1 MTAWRIPAA
10 AFLFRSF
17 TKMNKNLFRLVYS
30 RPRGMLVAVAETVS
44 AGAQADAR
52 QTRRL
57 GSARQVSRRLSCVSP
72 FSMRCVAFATLV
84 TLGAVPARVLAQVTG
99 AGERAPSVVQTPNG
113 LPQININTPS
123 AAGVS
128 QNTYSQFDVP
138 RGGAILN
145 NASAMTQTQQAGMIN
160 GNPNLGPGQSA
171 RIILNQVNSTAP
183 SQLRGFLEVAGS
195 RAEVIV
201 ANGSG
206 IVVDGGGFIN
216 TTRGI
221 LTTGTPI
228 LDANGGLRGFQVT
241 GGSIAVQGVG
251 LNASNVDQVD
261 LIARAVQAN
270 AAIYGNA
277 LNVITGT
284 NQVDH
289 DTLSASAISSTGAS
303 PGVSIDVSALGGMY
317 ANRIMLVGTEKGVG
331 VSNAGEIAAQAGD
344 LTLTSAGQLVQ
355 SGKLNASGNVGIDV
369 GSVANSG
376 TIYAKQST
384 SLRASDIVTNDG
396 TLAAQRDLSVMASR
410 LTSTGT
416 LGAGVNGDGSVG
428 SGGDLS
434 VAASAQLNVS
444 GLGVAGGNAMF
455 TGGGLNLAGSE
466 TSTNG
471 DLTLIASIGD
481 LNLAGATTRAAG
493 QVTAQVAGALINDYG
508 TLAGAQGVT
517 LNAAWLSNAAGK
529 IASQAMLIAR
539 TSGQLTNLG
548 GEIVSA
554 GTMQLRG
561 GTIANDRG
569 TLQSGAA
576 LSLVGDSLDN
586 TAGRITSLNGDGL
599 TVTVTGALTNTIGTT
614 ATGSQGGVIG
624 GNGAV
629 TLMAGSVVNQGR
641 VSGQTD
647 LQVGTGSLD
656 NSDGTLQAAGNTTID
671 AGTQLTNHR
680 GNIVAG
686 QAATVSAAT
695 LDNSAGTLQATQ
707 LSLGATNLVNHAGT
721 ITQTGTGSMR
731 VAVLGLLDNSAGGTL
746 QTNSVDL
753 TLAPSMLDNHGGTIT
768 HAGAGALTVNAGNGT
783 GTISNAGGK
792 ITSNGQV
799 VARARSLD
807 NAAGLIMGQTGLT
820 ATLGGAVDNANG
832 KLLSNTDLTLTSDT
846 LANDGG
852 EIGAGTNETIRTGS
866 LTNKGGAIV
875 APNLSLTTN
884 ATLNN
889 SGGNVK
895 ANQLALSAT
904 HLLNHGGTITHYGA
918 SPMTIDVRHT
928 LDNSAGGTIQSHA
941 QDLTLAPTLLN
952 NSGGKILASGTGR
965 LTIAPGNGAG
975 TLLNAGG
982 EIIAGGQLALNVGS
996 LNNLAGMLAARGNA
1010 TAKVS
1015 GDVNNTQGVVRS
1027 LASLSVIGGSALDN
1041 TNGRIQSG
1049 ADGDDSTLAVQVA
1062 SIDNTRGLIG
1072 NLGTGDATIQ
1082 GGTRVVNGAG
1092 AITGNGR
1099 VALSASTISNT
1110 LGGQLSGATVSID
1123 ADTLDNTGGGIGN
1136 LSGSRGDVAIKTAGA
1151 LTNTSGQIG
1160 ATNDLNVTAATLAGG
1175 GAYGAAHDV
1184 AVNVEGDFAMT
1195 PTLKLA
1201 AGHELAITL
1210 SGTFTND
1217 TRVEAVENLN
1227 ITAGDIANSG
1237 AMMAGGTL
1245 TTHSNTLQNTG
1256 TLVGGD
1262 VSLNATS
1269 RLSNVGPTAL
1279 IGATNSEGTLELL
1292 APIIEN
1298 RDDTTATDTQAT
1310 AAIYGL
1316 GRVVLAGGK
1325 DASGNYTQAKLIR
1338 NQSALIQSTRE
1349 MALHANQVTN
1359 TRRQMQTSGF
1369 TSSVSADLLAS
1380 LGISLSGRT
1389 GKINTRDPNA
1399 IGGVY
1404 VEPPHGGE
1412 WNSDYI
1418 YTSYT
1423 GAAVANT
1430 VTSISPQAQIVSG
1443 ADLNASSVGLFQ
1455 NYWSAVSAAGAI
1467 AAPLTLDQNSW
1478 QGQVAP
1484 AVRVRYSGQ
1493 YHYNNYDNSK
1503 HDWQLPFGD
1512 ARFVTMRPGGFTQVA
1527 PADTRT
1533 YALPA
1538 YESTFVAGG
1547 TLSGTGVSI
1556 DNTAGN
1562 AGVMPLGLA
1571 AGQSVTGVNI
1581 SALDGKASGTRA
1593 VTTSVQGN
1601 RVQIDAVIARATA
1614 VGVIA
1619 NLTIPQGGLFRPAT
1633 APDATYLIESN
1644 PAFTNVKTFLSSDY
1658 YLQQIGINPQTTAK
1672 RLGDGMYEQQLVRN
1686 QITALTGKAVLGPY
1700 GDTQAMYEAMMNSG
1714 AALAKSLNLS
1724 LGMSLSAE
1732 QVAALTR
1739 HVVIMQTQIVDGQ
1752 AVLVPVVYLA
1762 QTEQQQMS
1770 GPLIAANDIDLKQA
1784 QTFTNSGT
1792 VQATR
1797 ALTIDATSID
1807 NAFGGLR
1814 SDGVMS
1820 LTTKGDVD
1828 LSSATVN
1835 TGSLT
1840 LSAGGDLLLSTIT
1853 SQVSQVSTTGATRV
1867 STTLGPIASVTV
1879 RGDAAIVTGG
1889 NVEQNAGTLNVG
1901 GNLGMA
1907 IGGNWELGTVQT
1919 GERKVVERAN
1929 GVSDTNFN
1937 AATGSAVTVGGV
1949 SQIGVGGNL
1958 TATGAALNLNGGG
1971 ALAAKGD
1978 VTLRAAVTT
1987 STLQSNSADSD
1998 SSGSYS
2004 ESKRQSDDA
2013 VIGTTLQSGD
2023 SLTIASGK
2031 NINLAGS
2038 GITLAQGAAT
2048 LAAAGD
2054 INIGEITETHEF
2066 QSRHDGSRSG
2076 VVSGKSTTSTL
2087 DMKATQANGSLIS
2100 ADTVAIAAG
2109 NDLSV
2114 RGSTIVGNKD
2124 VVLQAGHDLRIDST
2138 QSVSETRSFHEETST
2153 GLGSSGGVGI
2163 SYGTNEQKD
2172 WANDSSV
2179 TQTGSLIGSV
2189 SGNVSMAA
2197 GNDLL
2202 VRGSEIVAG
2211 GNITGIGQNVTVE
2224 SALNREHHDETHEM
2238 KSSGFTL
2245 AVKSPVIDAIQNV
2258 AGQVRAA
2265 ADSGGD
2271 TRVSALRG
2279 YAAASGAVG
2288 ALGEGKGALDALASG
2303 AKPEAKIELSWGT
2316 SSSKSTSSSDSAQ
2329 NISSNIKAG
2338 GTAAFIATGDAAS
2351 GKGNVNIIGSNID
2364 AKDVLLQANNQ
2375 VNLSHSTDTESSRS
2389 ENESKSGSVGVSY
2402 GTSGWGVSAS
2412 LSKSN
2417 GDANSD
2423 SKFQN
2428 NTHINASQTAVIASG
2443 GDTNIV
2449 GANVNADKVIA
2460 RVGGD
2465 LNIASVQD
2473 TSESSAHQQ
2482 SMGGGLSVSMG
2493 GASGSL
2499 SFSRGNAS
2507 GNYAGVE
2514 EQSGIQAGGG
2524 GFDVGVMGNT
2534 DLKGAYIASTA
2545 DPSKNQL
2552 TTATLTFSDIEN
2564 HSEYSA
2570 NSFGVGGGAT
2580 VGNGGA
2586 NERTTG
2592 NSSGK
2597 NTGGISPTLP
2607 QMESGSE
2614 RATTRTGVS
2623 EGTITLTDEANQT
2636 QDLASL
2642 NRDTSD
2648 LNGTVTRT
2656 PDLQDLLNDQ
2666 SRLMQA
2672 ATAAG
2677 EAVARDIGTY
2687 ADKKADEARKLA
2699 EKTND
2704 PAMKA
2709 QYLQEAKD
2717 WSEGG
2722 DYRATMHAAGGAIV
2736 AGLGGGNALG
2746 GALGAGLTSKLGPAL
2761 NKLSDEIK
2769 NASPTGNADIDRAL
2783 GQIVATGVGTAVGAV
2798 AGGTSG
2804 AFTGFNTDRFNR
2816 QLHPTEEQK
2825 LKQLQ
2830 QGKSPEEQYRL
2841 AAASCALVRCADGVP
2856 DGDPSK
2862 SVLHQL
2868 QMDGAEFTAEQNTLK
2883 RAGAFDGYTTIHS
2896 LNDNFDRFQISN
2908 RAVGA
2913 VQGVMGAAAAAAA
2926 IGAGCSSVV
2935 ACGAGAMIAG
2945 TSLDYSKAGITQLV
2959 HGDSVHTYGE
2969 RALQSL
2975 GLDSQ
2980 SAALTYVALS
2990 LGGAAT
2996 ASIIQTQAGKQ
3007 VAAFNEAARLTY
3019 TTEKFGTQGVQLS
3032 AAVMQT
3038 PQAQAILDVYIAA
3051 GLKQDD
3057 AIRYTRNLI
3066 SSGTTLPTNFD
3077 VAANTELIK
3086 IVPKGMYSGDVIT
3099 KTSPYFMTRSEY
3111 ESLSKLP
3118 ADQIAA
3124 RLGLPAEQAIR
3135 GSQLGF
3141 DVYSMSPL
3149 PETKPAAFSS
3159 QVAPVQQGAYSAPGG
3174 AQQILV
3180 PNRTQWTDPNA
3191 NRIGEIKGLH

>member
-1 MTAWRIPAA
+1 
-10 AFLFRSF
+10 
-17 TKMNKNLFRLVYS
+17 MNKNLFRLVYS

-44 AGAQADAR
+44 AGGKADAG
-52 QTRRL
+52 QTRRRD
-57 GSARQVSRRLSCVSP
+57 ATRHASRRLAC
-72 FSMRCVAFATLV
+72 FSLFPMRCVAFATLM
-84 TLGAVPARVLAQVTG
+84 TLGAVPVRVQAQVTG
-99 AGERAPSVVQTPNG
+99 AGERAPSVVQAPNG
-113 LPQININTPS
+113 LPQIDINTPS

-145 NASAMTQTQQAGMIN
+145 NASVMTQTQQAGMIN

-241 GGSIAVQGVG
+241 GGSIAVQGAG

-277 LNVITGT
+277 MNVITGT

-317 ANRIMLVGTEKGVG
+317 ANRITLVGTEKGVG

-355 SGKLNASGNVGIDV
+355 SGKLSASGNVGIDV

-384 SLRASDIVTNDG
+384 TVRAADTVTNDG
-396 TLAAQRDLSVMASR
+396 TLAAQRDLSVMASH

-434 VAASAQLNVS
+434 VAASAQLDVG
-444 GLGVAGGNAMF
+444 GLSVAGGNAMF

-466 TSTNG
+466 TSANG

-493 QVTAQVAGALINDYG
+493 HVTAQVVGALINDDG
-508 TLAGAQGVT
+508 TLAGVQGVT
-517 LNAAWLSNAAGK
+517 LDAARLSNVAGK

-554 GTMQLRG
+554 GAMQLRG
-561 GTIANDRG
+561 GAIANDRG

-599 TVTVTGALTNTIGTT
+599 TVTVTGALTNAIGTT

-629 TLMAGSVVNQGR
+629 TLAAER
-641 VSGQTD
+641 VANHGTVSAQTD

-656 NSDGTLQAAGNTTID
+656 NSDGTLQAAGNATID
-671 AGTQLTNHR
+671 AGAQLTNHR

-686 QAATVSAAT
+686 QAASVSAAT
-695 LDNSAGTLQATQ
+695 LDNSAGALQAMQ

-721 ITQTGTGSMR
+721 ITQTGTTSMR

-746 QTNSVDL
+746 QTNSADL
-753 TLAPSMLDNHGGTIT
+753 TLAPSTLDNHGGTIT
-768 HAGAGALTVNAGNGT
+768 HAGAGTLTMNVGNGT
-783 GTISNAGGK
+783 GTLSNTGGK

-799 VARARSLD
+799 IALAGSLD
-807 NAAGLIMGQTGLT
+807 NATGLITGQTGLT

-846 LANDGG
+846 LANDDG
-852 EIGAGTNETIRTGS
+852 EIGAGANETIRTGS

-895 ANQLALSAT
+895 ANQLALSAAD
-904 HLLNHGGTITHYGA
+904 LLNHGGTITHYGA

-941 QDLTLAPTLLN
+941 QDLTLAPALLN
-952 NSGGKILASGTGR
+952 NSGGKILAAGTGR

-975 TLLNAGG
+975 TLLNARG

-996 LNNLAGMLAARGNA
+996 LDNSEGMLAARGNA

-1027 LASLSVIGGSALDN
+1027 LASLSVIGGGALDN

-1049 ADGDDSTLAVQVA
+1049 TDGDDSTLAVQVA

-1099 VALSASTISNT
+1099 VALGASTISNT

-1136 LSGSRGDVAIKTAGA
+1136 LAGSRGDVAIKTVGA
-1151 LTNTSGQIG
+1151 LTNTRGQIG

-1184 AVNVEGDFAMT
+1184 AVNVDGDFAMT
-1195 PTLKLA
+1195 PALKLA

-1210 SGTFTND
+1210 PGTFTND

-1237 AMMAGGTL
+1237 TMMAGGTL

-1310 AAIYGL
+1310 AAIFGL

-1325 DASGNYTQAKLIR
+1325 DASGNYTNAQLIR
-1338 NQSALIQSTRE
+1338 NQSALIQSTRD

-1399 IGGVY
+1399 IGGAY
-1404 VEPPHGGE
+1404 PEPPGSGR

-1423 GAAVANT
+1423 GVAEANT
-1430 VTSISPQAQIVSG
+1430 VTSISPKAQIISG
-1443 ADLNASSVGLFQ
+1443 ANLNASSVDLFQ
-1455 NYWSAVSAAGAI
+1455 NYWSAVSAAGDI
-1467 AAPLTLDQNSW
+1467 AAPVTLDQNSW
-1478 QGQVAP
+1478 KGQNAP
-1484 AVRVRYSGQ
+1484 VIRVTYSGH
-1493 YHYNNYDNSK
+1493 YHYDNYDKSIR
-1503 HDWQLPFGD
+1503 DWQLPFGD
-1512 ARFVTMRPGGFTQVA
+1512 ANYPTYRPTGWNRS
-1527 PADTRT
+1527 PADIRT
-1533 YALPA
+1533 YTSPA
-1538 YESTFVAGG
+1538 YESTFVANGKLTG
-1547 TLSGTGVSI
+1547 SGVSI

-1562 AGVMPLGLA
+1562 AGVPSIGLVP
-1571 AGQSVTGVNI
+1571 GQSVTDVTIGVVGGN
-1581 SALDGKASGTRA
+1581 ANGTRIDG
-1593 VTTSVQGN
+1593 TSIQTSV
-1601 RVQIDAVIARATA
+1601 VQFDPIIARATA
-1614 VGVIA
+1614 VSVIA

-1633 APDATYLIESN
+1633 APDAAYLIESN
-1644 PAFTNVKTFLSSDY
+1644 PAFTDAKRFISSDY
-1658 YLQQIGINPQTTAK
+1658 YFRQIGVNLQTTAK
-1672 RLGDGMYEQQLVRN
+1672 RLGDGMYEQQLVRD
-1686 QITALTGKAVLGPY
+1686 QITALTGKAVLGPFTDIESMY
-1700 GDTQAMYEAMMNSG
+1700 QALMTSG
-1714 AALAKSLNLS
+1714 AELAKSLNLS
-1724 LGMSLSAE
+1724 PGMSLSAA
-1732 QVAALTR
+1732 QVAALTSN
-1739 HVVIMQTQIVDGQ
+1739 VVIMQTQILDGQ
-1752 AVLVPVVYLA
+1752 TVLVPVVYLA
-1762 QTEQQQMS
+1762 KTSQQPMN
-1770 GPLIAANDIDLKQA
+1770 GPLIAAGDIDLKDT
-1784 QTFTNSGT
+1784 QTLTNSGT
-1792 VQATR
+1792 VQADRT
-1797 ALTIDATSID
+1797 LTVGGKSID
-1807 NAFGGLR
+1807 NAFGSLQSGSL
-1814 SDGVMS
+1814 MT
-1820 LTTKGDVD
+1820 LTTAGDID
-1828 LSSATVN
+1828 MSSATVN
-1835 TGSLT
+1835 AGSLA
-1840 LSAGGDLLLSTIT
+1840 LMAGGDLLLN
-1853 SQVSQVSTTGATRV
+1853 TTTNTLRQDGDAGATRV
-1867 STTLGPIASVTV
+1867 TTTLGPVANLNVT
-1879 RGDAAIVTGG
+1879 GNAAIATGG
-1889 NVEQNAGTLNVG
+1889 NFEQNAGNLNVG

-1907 IGGNWELGTVQT
+1907 IGGNWDLGAVQT
-1919 GERKVVERAN
+1919 GERKSVSIGS
-1929 GVSDTNFN
+1929 GVSDTDLNSK
-1937 AATGSAVTVGGV
+1937 TGSTVTVGGV
-1949 SQIGVGGNL
+1949 AQIGVGGDL
-1958 TATGAALNLNGGG
+1958 TATGANLNLKGGG
-1971 ALAAKGD
+1971 VLAAKGD
-1978 VTLRAAVTT
+1978 VTLQASVAT
-1987 STLQSNSADSD
+1987 STFHSSGADSASRGTD
-1998 SSGSYS
+1998 A
-2004 ESKRQSDDA
+2004 EALRTSDDT

-2023 SLTIASGK
+2023 SLTVVSGK
-2031 NINLAGS
+2031 DINVLGS
-2038 GITLAQGAAT
+2038 GIALEKGTAT
-2048 LAAAGD
+2048 LVAAGD
-2054 INIGEITETHEF
+2054 VNIGEVTETHEF
-2066 QSRHDGSRSG
+2066 HSRQEDSSG
-2076 VVSGKSTTSTL
+2076 GFLSSTTTVSMT
-2087 DMKATQANGSLIS
+2087 DTKNTVANGSVIS
-2100 ADTVAIAAG
+2100 ADSVAVAAG
-2109 NDLSV
+2109 KDMSV
-2114 RGSTIVGNKD
+2114 RGSTIVGTKD
-2124 VVLQAGHDLRIDST
+2124 VALQAGHDLRVEST
-2138 QSVSETRSFHEETST
+2138 ENVSESRTFREEKRSGF
-2153 GLGSSGGVGI
+2153 GSSGGVGI
-2163 SYGTNEQKD
+2163 SYGKNEQRD
-2172 WANDSSV
+2172 RTNDSSV
-2179 TQTGSLIGSV
+2179 TQTGSLVGSV
-2189 SGNVSMAA
+2189 NGNVGMVA

-2202 VRGSEIVAG
+2202 VRGSDIVAG
-2211 GNITGIGQNVTVE
+2211 GNVAGIGKNVTVE
-2224 SALNREHHDETHEM
+2224 SAVNRQHHDETHET

-2245 AVKSPVIDAIQNV
+2245 AVKAPVIDAVQNV
-2258 AGQVRAA
+2258 ANQTRAA

-2271 TRVSALRG
+2271 ARVSALRG
-2279 YAAASGAVG
+2279 YAAASGGVG
-2288 ALGEGKGALDALASG
+2288 AMGQAKGALDALANG
-2303 AKPEAKIELSWGT
+2303 GKPEAKVELSWG
-2316 SSSKSTSSSDSAQ
+2316 SSSSTSTASSDSAQ
-2329 NISSNIKAG
+2329 NVSSNVTAG

-2351 GKGNVNIIGSNID
+2351 GKGSVNIIGSNID

-2482 SMGGGLSVSMG
+2482 SVGGGMNLSMG
-2493 GASGSL
+2493 GASGSANYM
-2499 SFSRGNAS
+2499 RGNAS

-2545 DPSKNQL
+2545 DPSKNRL

-2597 NTGGISPTLP
+2597 NTGGISPMLP

-2642 NRDTSD
+2642 NRDTTD

-2699 EKTND
+2699 EKTDD
-2704 PAMKA
+2704 PALKA

-2717 WSEGG
+2717 WSDGG

-2746 GALGAGLTSKLGPAL
+2746 GAFGAGLTSKLGGAL
-2761 NKLSDEIK
+2761 NELSNEIK
-2769 NASPTGNADIDRAL
+2769 NASPTGNADIDQAL
-2783 GQIVATGVGTAVGAV
+2783 AQIVVTGMGTAVGAV

-2883 RAGAFDGYTTIHS
+2883 RAGAFDGYTTIDS

-2913 VQGVMGAAAAAAA
+2913 VQGVMGAATAVAA

-3019 TTEKFGTQGVQLS
+3019 TTEKFGTQGLQLS

-3038 PQAQAILDVYIAA
+3038 PQAQAILNVYIAA